1 MRRAGSS
8 AAAHLHRHRPERH
21 PGPDMQRVLSVRERV
36 AVDRALS
43 FTRSAL
49 HEVRQHIER
58 CGAQIDGPPFALRH
72 AVGDDELDVEVG
84 WPVLDGR
91 GNGRVCAGLLPR
103 GLLKPA
109 GHAARH

>member
-36 AVDRALS
+36 AVDRAPS
-43 FTRSAL
+43 Y
-49 HEVRQHIER
+49 
-58 CGAQIDGPPFALRH
+58 
-72 AVGDDELDVEVG
+72 ELDVEVG